1 MKKIFKRLFVL
12 LTLVVVFG
20 LVAAVSAE
28 PVALAIRNDTGNDI
42 VVVLTDKQGNNMYWE
57 RHNCIKNGEVGMIVL
72 DSEQH
77 INVGFNFDVETSSIK
92 GGIWRNLEKA
102 WNSGLTDSYLTISYT
117 ENGPVLCGNLISKF
131 N

>member
-1 MKKIFKRLFVL
+1 MRKIFKKLVIL
-12 LTLVVVFG
+12 VTLVTG
-20 LVAAVSAE
+20 IGVSAFAE
-28 PVALAIRNDTGNDI
+28 PVALAIKNDTGNDI
-42 VVVLTDKQGNNMYWE
+42 VIVLTDKQGSNMYWE

-77 INVGFNFDVETSSIK
+77 INVGFDFNVETGSIK
-92 GGIWRNLEKA
+92 GGIWRNFEKA
-102 WNSGLTDSYLTISYT
+102 WDGGLTDSYLTLKVS

>member
-1 MKKIFKRLFVL
+1 MRKIFKKLVIL
-12 LTLVVVFG
+12 VTLVTG
-20 LVAAVSAE
+20 IGVSAFAE
-28 PVALAIRNDTGNDI
+28 PVALAIKNDTGNDI

-77 INVGFNFDVETSSIK
+77 INIGFNFNVETGSIK
-92 GGIWRNLEKA
+92 GGIWRNFEKA
-102 WNSGLTDSYLTISYT
+102 WDGGLTDSYLTLSMS

>member
-1 MKKIFKRLFVL
+1 MRKIFKKLVIL
-12 LTLVVVFG
+12 VTLVTG
-20 LVAAVSAE
+20 IGVSAFAE
-28 PVALAIRNDTGNDI
+28 PVALAIKNETGNDI

-77 INVGFNFDVETSSIK
+77 INIGFNFNVETGDIK
-92 GGIWRNLEKA
+92 GGIWRNFEKA
-102 WNSGLTDSYLTISYT
+102 WEGGLTDSYLTLKVSK
-117 ENGPVLCGNLISKF
+117 NGPVLCGNLISKF

>member
-1 MKKIFKRLFVL
+1 MVALMK
-12 LTLVVVFG
+12 VFG
-20 LVAAVSAE
+20 IGVSAFAE
-28 PVALAIRNDTGNDI
+28 PVALAIKNDTGNDI
-42 VVVLTDKQGNNMYWE
+42 VIVLTDKQGNNMYWE

-77 INVGFNFDVETSSIK
+77 INVGFNFNAETGSIK
-92 GGIWRNLEKA
+92 GGIWRNFEKA
-102 WNSGLTDSYLTISYT
+102 WDEGLTDSYLTLSYS